1 MDTKRGNEW
10 VRDSPFATIRARSW
24 LSFRPSALWLATA
37 IALVGT
43 VANMHQLRWGF
54 ACWLVSNT
62 AFAVHNAR
70 LREWPQALLF
80 TVYAALAVWGL
91 AAWR

>member
-1 MDTKRGNEW
+1 VDTKRGNEW

-24 LSFRPSALWLATA
+24 LSFRPSAL
-37 IALVGT
+37 
-43 VANMHQLRWGF
+43 
-54 ACWLVSNT
+54 WLVSNT